1 MDCHEA
7 AENIHRA
14 HRDNQDMPE
23 GDTIFRTARSMGRAL
38 VGKPITGFRSN
49 YPLLTRFHD
58 DTPITGQIVD
68 RVESRGKW
76 LLIHFSGGAT
86 LVTHM
91 LMNGSWHLYRQG
103 ERWLKPSR
111 DMRIVL
117 ENRDYQAV
125 AFTVP
130 VARIY
135 TEQALAREKRIPPAG
150 SDVLSGDFD
159 PQAAALRLRSYAQE
173 EIGDVLLHQ
182 QVLAGVGNVFKS
194 EVCFVEGVNP
204 FRLVATLA
212 DQQVAALIHTAQRLV
227 AANVL
232 EDSGGMIVT
241 YRGQQ
246 RRTTHTSSPQESLWV
261 YGRSG
266 SPCRRCG
273 DAIRHRL
280 QGPDARVTF
289 WCQSCQPMPDGSN
302 VDGLL

>member
-1 MDCHEA
+1 
-7 AENIHRA
+7 
-14 HRDNQDMPE
+14 MPE
-23 GDTIFRTARSMGRAL
+23 GDTIFRTARSLGRAL
-38 VGKPITGFRSN
+38 IGKPITGFRSN

-58 DTPITGQIVD
+58 DTPITGQTVE

-76 LLIHFSGGAT
+76 LLIHLSGGAT

-91 LMNGSWHLYRQG
+91 LMNGSWHLYRTG
-103 ERWLKPSR
+103 DRWQKPTR

-135 TEQALAREKRIPPAG
+135 SAHSLARETRIPPPS
-150 SDVLSGDFD
+150 SDVLSEDFD
-159 PQAAALRLRSYAQE
+159 PISAAARLRSCTSE

-182 QVLAGVGNVFKS
+182 RELAGVGNVFKS
-194 EVCFVEGVNP
+194 EVCFVESINP
-204 FRLVATLA
+204 FCLVSALN
-212 DQQVAALIHTAQRLV
+212 DQQVAALIATAQRLV

-232 EDSGGMIVT
+232 EDAGNTIVT

-246 RRTTHTSSPQESLWV
+246 RRTTRSSSPQESLWV

-266 SPCRRCG
+266 DPCRRCG
-273 DAIRHRL
+273 NTIRHRL
-280 QGPDARVTF
+280 QGTDARVTF
-289 WCQSCQPMPDGSN
+289 WCQSCQPMPNGSEIDG
-302 VDGLL
+302 

>member
-1 MDCHEA
+1 
-7 AENIHRA
+7 
-14 HRDNQDMPE
+14 MPE
-23 GDTIFRTARSMGRAL
+23 GDTIFRTARSLGRAL
-38 VGKPITGFRSN
+38 IGKPITAFRSN
-49 YPLLTRFHD
+49 YLLLTRFHD
-58 DTPITGQIVD
+58 DTPITGQTVD

-86 LVTHM
+86 LATHM
-91 LMNGSWHLYRQG
+91 LMNGSWHLYRHG
-103 ERWLKPSR
+103 ERWRRPSR

-150 SDVLSGDFD
+150 SDILNPDFD
-159 PQAAALRLRSYAQE
+159 PAAAAIRLRSYPHE
-173 EIGDVLLHQ
+173 EIGEVLLHQ
-182 QVLAGVGNVFKS
+182 QVLAGIGNVFKS
-194 EVCFVEGVNP
+194 EICFVEGVNP
-204 FRLVATLA
+204 FCLVS
-212 DQQVAALIHTAQRLV
+212 ALIDTQIAGLIQTAQRLV

-232 EDSGGMIVT
+232 EESGNTIVT

-273 DAIRHRL
+273 TPVRHRL

-289 WCQSCQPMPDGSN
+289 WCQTCQPMPDGSQI
-302 VDGLL
+302 DGLV

>member
-1 MDCHEA
+1 
-7 AENIHRA
+7 
-14 HRDNQDMPE
+14 MPE

-38 VGKPITGFRSN
+38 VGKPITAFRSN
-49 YPLLTRFHD
+49 YPLLTRFHE
-58 DTPITGQIVD
+58 DTPITGQTVD
-68 RVESRGKW
+68 SVESRGKW

-86 LVTHM
+86 LATHM
-91 LMNGSWHLYRQG
+91 LMNGSWHLYPHG
-103 ERWLKPSR
+103 EGWRRPSR

-117 ENRDYQAV
+117 ENHDYQAV

-135 TEQALAREKRIPPAG
+135 TAQALAREKRIPPRG
-150 SDVLSGDFD
+150 SDVLNPDFD
-159 PQAAALRLRSYAQE
+159 QPAAALRVRACAGE

-194 EVCFVEGVNP
+194 ELCFVERVNP
-204 FRLVATLA
+204 FCLVAALT
-212 DQQVAALIHTAQRLV
+212 DQQVEALIGTAQRLV

-232 EDSGGMIVT
+232 EDSGNLIVT

-246 RRTTHTSSPQESLWV
+246 RRTTHSTSPQDSLWV

-266 SPCRRCG
+266 DPCRRC
-273 DAIRHRL
+273 DTTIRHRL

-289 WCQSCQPMPDGSN
+289 WCPVCQPMPDGR
-302 VDGLL
+302 VIDGL

>member
-1 MDCHEA
+1 
-7 AENIHRA
+7 
-14 HRDNQDMPE
+14 MPE

-38 VGKPITGFRSN
+38 IGKPITGFRSN

-76 LLIHFSGGAT
+76 LLIHLTGGAT
-86 LVTHM
+86 LATHM
-91 LMNGSWHLYRQG
+91 LMNGSWHLYRIG
-103 ERWLKPSR
+103 ERWQKPSR

-117 ENRDYQAV
+117 ENREYQAV

-135 TEQALAREKRIPPAG
+135 SEQALAREKRIPPAG
-150 SDVLSGDFD
+150 SDVLSEDFD
-159 PQAAALRLRSYAQE
+159 PITAAARLRACADE
-173 EIGDVLLHQ
+173 EVGDVLLHQ

-194 EVCFVEGVNP
+194 EVCFVESVNP
-204 FRLVATLA
+204 FCLVSALN
-212 DQQVAALIHTAQRLV
+212 DEQVAALIRTSRRLV

-232 EDSGGMIVT
+232 EDAPDKIVT

-246 RRTTHTSSPQESLWV
+246 RRTTHHSDPRESLWV
-261 YGRSG
+261 YGRS
-266 SPCRRCG
+266 SEPCRRCG
-273 DAIRHRL
+273 NAIRRRL

-289 WCQSCQPMPDGSN
+289 WCQTCQPMPDGCD
-302 VDGLL
+302 VDGIQR

>member
-1 MDCHEA
+1 
-7 AENIHRA
+7 
-14 HRDNQDMPE
+14 MPE

-38 VGKPITGFRSN
+38 IGRPITAFRSN

-58 DTPITGQIVD
+58 DTPITGQVVD

-76 LLIHFSGGAT
+76 LLIHLSGGAT

-91 LMNGSWHLYRQG
+91 LMNGTWHLYRIG
-103 ERWLKPSR
+103 ERWRKPSR

-117 ENRDYQAV
+117 ENREYQAV

-135 TEQALAREKRIPPAG
+135 TAQGLAREKRIPPPGA
-150 SDVLSGDFD
+150 DVLSEDFD
-159 PQAAALRLRSYAQE
+159 PLTAATRLSACWDE
-173 EIGDVLLHQ
+173 EVGDVLLHQ

-194 EVCFVEGVNP
+194 EVCFVESVNP
-204 FRLVATLA
+204 FCLVSALNGE
-212 DQQVAALIHTAQRLV
+212 QVAALIRTSQRLV

-232 EDSGGMIVT
+232 EDSADAIVT

-246 RRTTHTSSPQESLWV
+246 RRTTHSTDPSESLWV

-266 SPCRRCG
+266 QPCRRCNN
-273 DAIRHRL
+273 AIRHRL

-289 WCQSCQPMPDGSN
+289 WCQTCQPMPDGSEI
-302 VDGLL
+302 DGIQR

>member
-1 MDCHEA
+1 
-7 AENIHRA
+7 
-14 HRDNQDMPE
+14 MPE
-23 GDTIFRTARSMGRAL
+23 GDTIYRTARSMGRAL

-58 DTPITGQIVD
+58 DTPITGQTVD
-68 RVESRGKW
+68 SVESRGKW
-76 LLIHFSGGAT
+76 LLIHLSGGAT
-86 LVTHM
+86 LATHM
-91 LMNGSWHLYRQG
+91 LMNGSWHLYPRG
-103 ERWLKPSR
+103 ERWRRPAR

-135 TEQALAREKRIPPAG
+135 TAQALAREKRIPPPG
-150 SDVLSGDFD
+150 SDVLNPDFD
-159 PQAAALRLRSYAQE
+159 PASAAIRIRACAGE

-182 QVLAGVGNVFKS
+182 HVLAGVGNVFKS
-194 EVCFVEGVNP
+194 EICFVERVNP
-204 FRLVATLA
+204 FCLVGALTVE
-212 DQQVAALIHTAQRLV
+212 QVEALIQTAQRLV

-232 EDSGGMIVT
+232 EDSGNMIVT

-246 RRTTHTSSPQESLWV
+246 RRTTHSNSPQDSLWV

-266 SPCRRCG
+266 DPCRHCG
-273 DAIRHRL
+273 TAIRHRL

-289 WCQSCQPMPDGSN
+289 WCPACQPMPDGRD
-302 VDGLL
+302 VDGY

>member
-1 MDCHEA
+1 
-7 AENIHRA
+7 
-14 HRDNQDMPE
+14 MPE
-23 GDTIFRTARSMGRAL
+23 GDTIFRTARSLGRAL
-38 VGKPITGFRSN
+38 IGKPITGFRSN

-58 DTPITGQIVD
+58 DTPITGQTVD
-68 RVESRGKW
+68 GVESRGKW

-91 LMNGSWHLYRQG
+91 LMNGSWHLYRHG
-103 ERWLKPSR
+103 ERWRRPSR

-135 TEQALAREKRIPPAG
+135 TAEALAREKRIPPPG
-150 SDVLSGDFD
+150 SDVLSNSFD
-159 PQAAALRLRSYAQE
+159 PAAAAIRLRSYPHE
-173 EIGDVLLHQ
+173 EIGEVLLHQ

-204 FRLVATLA
+204 FCPVSALT
-212 DQQVAALIHTAQRLV
+212 DHQISALIQTAQRLV

-232 EDSGGMIVT
+232 ADSRNRIVT

-246 RRTTHTSSPQESLWV
+246 RRTMHTSSPQESLWV

-273 DAIRHRL
+273 APIRHRL

-289 WCQSCQPMPDGSN
+289 WCPICQPMPDGSDI
-302 VDGLL
+302 DGLV